1 VTADLRC
8 SSQARAR
15 DTSPTGTA
23 VAASVHV
30 LVDTPLPWPADLST
44 TPLHQA
50 VAAAGPD
57 VRVHGVV
64 PVATPVELGG
74 IGARNA
80 SPTPPSSGG
89 RGSVRVV
96 VHVAGD
102 GPFTGYRRHAA
113 MAASADDVPDLV
125 RAMLGGAHEQAGT
138 DVLVCGHGA
147 RDRCCGSLGTALFQ
161 KVDLP
166 DATVWRSG
174 HLGGHRFAPTAV
186 VLPSGTAWAW
196 LDDELLATIVA
207 RSRPPADLIAHY
219 RGSTAVTH
227 PAGQV
232 AEAAVLAFVGWS
244 WLDGPRTVAVAEGP
258 SAKEWDVHITG
269 SGAAWRGRVGEIGRI
284 PQPVCGSDEPG
295 RKDDPVLALVDLVEE
310 RP

>member
-1 VTADLRC
+1 VTVDLRC

-23 VAASVHV
+23 VAASIHV
-30 LVDTPLPWPADLST
+30 LVDTPLPWPADLSA

-50 VAAAGPD
+50 VSEAAGPG

-64 PVATPVELGG
+64 PGPSELGG
-74 IGARNA
+74 
-80 SPTPPSSGG
+80 
-89 RGSVRVV
+89 VRVV
-96 VHVAGD
+96 AHVAGV
-102 GPFTGYRRHAA
+102 GPFTGYRRHAGT
-113 MAASADDVPDLV
+113 AASADAVPGLV
-125 RAMLGGAHEQAGT
+125 RAMLAGDHEQSGT

-166 DATVWRSG
+166 GAAVWRSG

-196 LDDELLATIVA
+196 LDDELLATIVE
-207 RSRPPADLIAHY
+207 RSRPPVDLIAHY
-219 RGSTAVTH
+219 RGSTAVSH

-232 AEAAVLAFVGWS
+232 AEAAVFALVGWS
-244 WLDGPRTVAVAEGP
+244 WLDGPCTVEIAEGAAGATEWEVAVAG
-258 SAKEWDVHITG
+258 A
-269 SGAAWRGRVGEIGRI
+269 GAAWHARVREIGRL

-295 RKDDPVLALVDLVEE
+295 RKDDPVLELTDLVEE